1 VAPLLEGAPNP
12 TERAHRRALQLLERH
27 GVLTREAVTAEE
39 VPGGF
44 SAVYGVLKVLE
55 ERGRVR
61 RGYLVDGLGA
71 AQFALPGAADRLRER
86 RDDDALT
93 VVLASSDPA
102 QPYGAALDWPAPA
115 GSVRPSRVAGSLVV
129 LCGGRPQAWLD
140 RRSHQLVTFAAVT
153 DDAWVDAL
161 VQRVRTGR
169 DRALEIRRIDGGPIG
184 DSAWSGAL
192 ESSGFVH
199 GYKGFVLRGD
209 RLSTRR

>member
-1 VAPLLEGAPNP
+1 
-12 TERAHRRALQLLERH
+12 
-27 GVLTREAVTAEE
+27 
-39 VPGGF
+39 
-44 SAVYGVLKVLE
+44 
-55 ERGRVR
+55 
-61 RGYLVDGLGA
+61 
-71 AQFALPGAADRLRER
+71 
-86 RDDDALT
+86 
-93 VVLASSDPA
+93 
-102 QPYGAALDWPAPA
+102 
-115 GSVRPSRVAGSLVV
+115 
-129 LCGGRPQAWLD
+129 LD